1 VAAFAIIALIVA
13 HRLLR
18 FDLLSDDVLALRP
31 QGVLLTVLA
40 VAVPLA
46 MFRRQV
52 SLRWSSVLAFQW
64 LLFFW
69 AMLSRVVS
77 DGTDELWNFLTGDYA
92 KDLAFAS
99 VLGFLSTNT
108 QRLRA
113 LLVTIVV
120 AMLFIAAVSIPQRFG
135 PKQCHYFRFAWQLNY
150 EQTSDKRPCQSTAE
164 CYTVPNHE
172 QHLRDYGWACER
184 TGPLGLATVV
194 DRIHYTGN
202 LIDPNSL
209 ALALVMAAALLLG
222 LATWPQ
228 RPIRKWLWLL
238 GLPLFAFA
246 VVLAAS
252 RAAQVAMGAV
262 LLCFFYFRVGILG
275 AGLAGVLASPVMLI
289 STRNDAEAAYS
300 TVTRIMTYLNGFRA
314 FLDYPFFGVGYA
326 NYERISFLNAHN
338 SFLQALVETGVLG
351 GTLYLTGIYV
361 SVKLLFQVIRWPQSG
376 LDDDAQLQ
384 LAELQH
390 LAKTLLAML
399 LGVLLCVL
407 FLSLAFDF
415 SWLLPLGLIAAF
427 EMHLR
432 EKLPGF
438 RLSVGFIELAILMTS
453 TLLLLGLFIL
463 ASAR

>member
-1 VAAFAIIALIVA
+1 MAAFAIIALIVA

-52 SLRWSSVLAFQW
+52 SLRWSSVLAFHW

-99 VLGFLSTNT
+99 VLGFLSSNT

-184 TGPLGLATVV
+184 KIG
-194 DRIHYTGN
+194 R
-202 LIDPNSL
+202 
-209 ALALVMAAALLLG
+209 
-222 LATWPQ
+222 
-228 RPIRKWLWLL
+228 
-238 GLPLFAFA
+238 
-246 VVLAAS
+246 AS
-252 RAAQVAMGAV
+252 CRE
-262 LLCFFYFRVGILG
+262 RV
-275 AGLAGVLASPVMLI
+275 
-289 STRNDAEAAYS
+289 
-300 TVTRIMTYLNGFRA
+300 
-314 FLDYPFFGVGYA
+314 
-326 NYERISFLNAHN
+326 
-338 SFLQALVETGVLG
+338 
-351 GTLYLTGIYV
+351 
-361 SVKLLFQVIRWPQSG
+361 
-376 LDDDAQLQ
+376 
-384 LAELQH
+384 
-390 LAKTLLAML
+390 
-399 LGVLLCVL
+399 
-407 FLSLAFDF
+407 
-415 SWLLPLGLIAAF
+415 
-427 EMHLR
+427 
-432 EKLPGF
+432 
-438 RLSVGFIELAILMTS
+438 
-453 TLLLLGLFIL
+453 
-463 ASAR
+463 